1 MEHIKK
7 KLAVIVV
14 FFAVFIGIVTIWTV
28 RKQSQP
34 KLTAVT
40 WKLEEEADLDGNE
53 LSSYAKD
60 PSKSKVVLTFKKDQ
74 TYRCKNLENK
84 KAELEEKE
92 YVVTSGGGMVE
103 ITAKG
108 DHTIKA
114 IGINPE
120 VVDPEDVEMLEDML
134 VAAFNEA
141 MRQIDEE
148 SEREL
153 EKVTGGLN
161 IPGL

>member
-1 MEHIKK
+1 MKAR
-7 KLAVIVV
+7 L
-14 FFAVFIGIVTIWTV
+14 
-28 RKQSQP
+28 P
-34 KLTAVT
+34 KGMGGGPQNMQNMLRQAQ
-40 WKLEEEADLDGNE
+40 KMQENIEA
-53 LSSYAKD
+53 
-60 PSKSKVVLTFKKDQ
+60 
-74 TYRCKNLENK
+74 K

-92 YVVTSGGGMVE
+92 YIVSSGGGMVE
-103 ITAKG
+103 ITVKG
-108 DHTIKA
+108 NHEVKA
-114 IGINPE
+114 IGLNPE

-141 MRQIDEE
+141 MRQIEEE

>member
-1 MEHIKK
+1 MKAR
-7 KLAVIVV
+7 LPQ
-14 FFAVFIGIVTIWTV
+14 GMGGGPQNM
-28 RKQSQP
+28 QSMLRQAQ
-34 KLTAVT
+34 KMQ
-40 WKLEEEADLDGNE
+40 ENIEA
-53 LSSYAKD
+53 
-60 PSKSKVVLTFKKDQ
+60 
-74 TYRCKNLENK
+74 K
-84 KAELEEKE
+84 KAELDEKE

-103 ITAKG
+103 ITVKG
-108 DHTIKA
+108 NHEIKA
-114 IGINPE
+114 IGLNPE
-120 VVDPEDVEMLEDML
+120 VVDPDDVEMLEDML

>member
-1 MEHIKK
+1 MKARLPK
-7 KLAVIVV
+7 
-14 FFAVFIGIVTIWTV
+14 GMGGGPQNM
-28 RKQSQP
+28 QSMLRQAQ
-34 KLTAVT
+34 KMQESI
-40 WKLEEEADLDGNE
+40 EE
-53 LSSYAKD
+53 
-60 PSKSKVVLTFKKDQ
+60 
-74 TYRCKNLENK
+74 K

-92 YVVTSGGGMVE
+92 YVVSSGGGMVE
-103 ITAKG
+103 ITVKG
-108 DHTIKA
+108 NHEVKA

>member
-1 MEHIKK
+1 MKARLPK
-7 KLAVIVV
+7 
-14 FFAVFIGIVTIWTV
+14 GMGGGPQNM
-28 RKQSQP
+28 QSMIRQAQ
-34 KLTAVT
+34 KMQ
-40 WKLEEEADLDGNE
+40 EDIEA
-53 LSSYAKD
+53 
-60 PSKSKVVLTFKKDQ
+60 
-74 TYRCKNLENK
+74 K

-103 ITAKG
+103 ITLKG
-108 DHTIKA
+108 NHEVKS
-114 IGINPE
+114 IGLNPE
-120 VVDPEDVEMLEDML
+120 VVDPDDVEMLEDML

-141 MRQIDEE
+141 VRQIDEE

>member
-1 MEHIKK
+1 MKAR
-7 KLAVIVV
+7 LPQ
-14 FFAVFIGIVTIWTV
+14 GMGGGPQNMQNML
-28 RKQSQP
+28 KQAQKMQESIE
-34 KLTAVT
+34 K
-40 WKLEEEADLDGNE
+40 
-53 LSSYAKD
+53 
-60 PSKSKVVLTFKKDQ
+60 
-74 TYRCKNLENK
+74 K

-92 YVVTSGGGMVE
+92 YVVSSGGGMVE
-103 ITAKG
+103 VTVNGK
-108 DHTIKA
+108 HEVKA

-148 SEREL
+148 QEREL
-153 EKVTGGLN
+153 SAVTGGLN